1 MKAYNGYTLLDQ
13 SVDSNYNSYSPSPRH
28 PSTSRLYDCRAR
40 IAGRLRHGV
49 CCLRENNT
57 LKTVS
62 GPFAHAV
69 CTAAAPHTRAYG
81 FRRSRAERSRFVSVT
96 RTRTRD
102 CAFRRHDDEQTV
114 GDQSPEVRRT
124 SPVDTAMG
132 RRNRREN
139 RYRSGI
145 PSASHREPSDTGSA
159 ARPRA
164 ASVVGRPNYHGVVA
178 R

>member
-13 SVDSNYNSYSPSPRH
+13 SVDSINSYSPSPRH
-28 PSTSRLYDCRAR
+28 PPSSRLYRAR
-40 IAGRLRHGV
+40 IAGRLRHGRV
-49 CCLRENNT
+49 CSRENNT

-62 GPFAHAV
+62 GPFARTV
-69 CTAAAPHTRAYG
+69 CTAVPPHTRAYA

-102 CAFRRHDDEQTV
+102 RAFRRRDDEQTV

-139 RYRSGI
+139 RYRSRI

-164 ASVVGRPNYHGVVA
+164 ASV
-178 R
+178 